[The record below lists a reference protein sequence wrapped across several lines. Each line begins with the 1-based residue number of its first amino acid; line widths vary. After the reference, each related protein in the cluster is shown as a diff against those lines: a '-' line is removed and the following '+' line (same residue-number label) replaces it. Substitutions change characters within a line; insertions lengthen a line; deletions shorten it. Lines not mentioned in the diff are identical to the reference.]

1 MKLLMRL
8 HIVYYLC
15 LLLFI
20 LAIPHRTTDANIFKI
35 ILFIATIG
43 LFIFLCT
50 FYIVLSFNK
59 RIRAVRIYSNMNA
72 GIMCCGIILF
82 LTFGHMIHIKWN
94 TIILHIAL
102 FNILFVLSNVLN
114 YKIKEILENH
124 QFDLMKEV
132 KLFYKMG
139 QALDETPINQAISR
153 LDYMFYAF
161 CIAVFIAE
169 DLFIFIGVVGVIL
182 ILSIKYIR
190 AINVEFLK
198 SGIITERETNL
209 SIGSYYVFYLL
220 SIIWTIFIPNLSALL
235 IGALSLLGIKIY
247 IRRIAEK
254 VYEEKM
260 AEREM

>member
-1 MKLLMRL
+1 MKIMMRL

-20 LAIPHRTTDANIFKI
+20 LTIPYQSTDVNIFKLV
-35 ILFIATIG
+35 LFLLTIG
-43 LFIFLCT
+43 VFIFLCT

-59 RIRAVRIYSNMNA
+59 KIRAVRKYSNINV

-82 LTFGHMIHIKWN
+82 LTLGHVIHTKWN
-94 TIILHIAL
+94 TMLLPIFIFI
-102 FNILFVLSNVLN
+102 ILFVVSNILN
-114 YKIKEILENH
+114 YKIKKIVGEY

-139 QALDETPINQAISR
+139 QALDETPINNAISR
-153 LDYMFYAF
+153 LDYLFYAF

-169 DLFIFIGVVGVIL
+169 DILIFVGVVGIIL
-182 ILSIKYIR
+182 ILSTKYLR
-190 AINVEFLK
+190 ALKVEFLK
-198 SGIITERETNL
+198 SGLISAKETNL
-209 SIGSYYVFYLL
+209 SLGSYYFFYLL
-220 SIIWTIFIPNLSALL
+220 SIVWTTFIPNLSTLL
-235 IGALSLLGIKIY
+235 VGALSLLGIKIY

-260 AEREM
+260 IDR